1 VKLSNRKSLHKLPLI
16 LMAVA
21 GMATSALAADNGG
34 QGNNAS
40 TNGDLLGGHAV
51 QNGKSA
57 IKGNIWTR
65 HHIYYVG
72 DELEV
77 RVQFA
82 RGHDLLEAGDADAH
96 VVVFA
101 SDGSTFDVP
110 VPADVGAES
119 RKFFSIES
127 VDLDSLAEGQYQLG
141 LVLTVPDGDPTLLE
155 DWYGGFRALLDS
167 EAIYIAAEPVD
178 DDEDGD
184 GELDDDEDGDGLAG
198 EEEDETDDDSP
209 HGKNKKK

>member
-1 VKLSNRKSLHKLPLI
+1 VKLSNRKSLRTFPLV

-21 GMATSALAADNGG
+21 GMASSVLADNN
-34 QGNNAS
+34 GNNAS
-40 TNGDLLGGHAV
+40 AKGALMGGHAV

-57 IKGNIWTR
+57 IKGNLWTR

-72 DELEV
+72 DEFDV
-77 RVQFA
+77 RVQFP
-82 RGHDLLEAGDADAH
+82 RGHDVLAAGDADAH

-101 SDGSTFDVP
+101 NDGSVLDVP

-119 RKFFSIES
+119 RKFFSIAS
-127 VDLDSLAEGQYQLG
+127 VDLNALPEGQYQLG
-141 LVLTVPDGDPTLLE
+141 LVLTVPDGDPALLE

-167 EAIYIAAEPVD
+167 EAIYVAAERVD
-178 DDEDGD
+178 GDADGD
-184 GELDDDEDGDGLAG
+184 GELDDDEDGDGLSG

-209 HGKNKKK
+209 RGKNKKQ